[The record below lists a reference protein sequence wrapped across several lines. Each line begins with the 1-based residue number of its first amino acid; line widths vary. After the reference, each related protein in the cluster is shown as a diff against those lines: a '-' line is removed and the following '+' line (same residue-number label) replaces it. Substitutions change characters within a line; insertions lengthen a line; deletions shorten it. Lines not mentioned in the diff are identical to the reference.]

1 MNTRLERTKAKLINQ
16 RNAAITKLKVPIPL
30 LKMPTLED
38 LSYFRIIKIICWSY
52 IAPVPV
58 SKICL
63 EFSTVM
69 KPPPPHVGNNILFS

>member
-38 LSYFRIIKIICWSY
+38 WSYFRIIKIMLMQPSDLKY
-52 IAPVPV
+52 
-58 SKICL
+58 L
-63 EFSTVM
+63 TFD
-69 KPPPPHVGNNILFS
+69 